1 MSNYYE
7 EGYYEFFDGE
17 YIRINDVNEYFRVRR
32 ENTLYEYDGY
42 SMNKINDNDIGFKS
56 YVGC

>member
-42 SMNKINDNDIGFKS
+42 SMNKINNDDIGFKS